1 MSEEEKRDK
10 ITNLLVEMSD
20 LRRELQEFEAS
31 QSALFDQTAENR
43 AKNKTIMWW
52 VLQLAHIEKHNE
64 VIFFTSRANDNCV
77 FIFDDYPKYNISL
90 IWDMLKHYYDYEQVE
105 RGKNKIVFQKHG

>member
-1 MSEEEKRDK
+1 MTHYD
-10 ITNLLVEMSD
+10 LVH
-20 LRRELQEFEAS
+20 
-31 QSALFDQTAENR
+31 FDGPHR
-43 AKNKTIMWW
+43 TID
-52 VLQLAHIEKHNE
+52 VINE